1 MMQTIRKILSFIL
14 FLFIAVQNIYAQ
26 PAVITTD
33 SQGEK
38 IIKGF
43 FEKSVLISDPAFSW
57 YAANQKNFV
66 PDATAVKAFS
76 ENKESIHILAFG
88 GTWCDDTKSLL
99 PKFYALTEAAGFP
112 DNKITLIG
120 VDRSKKTLHHLAEA
134 FQVVNVP
141 TFIVLKNGKEI
152 GRVVEYGRYGMI
164 DKELGEIVNANK
176 N

>member
-1 MMQTIRKILSFIL
+1 MQTLRRILAFSF
-14 FLFIAVQNIYAQ
+14 FLFITVQNTYAQ
-26 PAVITTD
+26 PAEITTD

-43 FEKSVLISDPAFSW
+43 FEKSLLISDPAFSW

-66 PDATAVKAFS
+66 PNADAVKAFS
-76 ENKESIHILAFG
+76 DNKESIHILAFG

-99 PKFYALTEAAGFP
+99 PKFYAMTDAAGFP
-112 DNKITLIG
+112 DDKITLIG
-120 VDRSKKTLHHLAEA
+120 VDRSKKTLHQLAEA
-134 FQVVNVP
+134 FQVINVP

-152 GRVVEYGRYGMI
+152 GRVVEYGRYGAV
-164 DKELGEIVNANK
+164 DKELGEIVNGAK

>member
-1 MMQTIRKILSFIL
+1 MQTLRRILAFSF

-26 PAVITTD
+26 PAEITTD

-43 FEKSVLISDPAFSW
+43 FEKSLLISDPAFSW

-66 PDATAVKAFS
+66 PNADAVKAFS
-76 ENKESIHILAFG
+76 DNKESIHILAFG

-99 PKFYALTEAAGFP
+99 PKFYAMTDAAGFP
-112 DNKITLIG
+112 DDKITLIG
-120 VDRSKKTLHHLAEA
+120 VDRSKKTLHKLAEA
-134 FQVVNVP
+134 FQVINVP

-152 GRVVEYGRYGMI
+152 GRVVEYGRYGAV
-164 DKELGEIVNANK
+164 DKELGEIVNGVK

>member
-1 MMQTIRKILSFIL
+1 MMQTLKKILPFIL
-14 FLFIAVQNIYAQ
+14 FLFITVQNIQAQ
-26 PAVITTD
+26 PAEVTTD
-33 SQGEK
+33 SRGEK

-43 FEKSVLISDPAFSW
+43 FEKSLLITDPAFSW

-66 PDATAVKAFS
+66 PDTAAVKAFS

-88 GTWCDDTKSLL
+88 GTWCDDTKTLL
-99 PKFYALTEAAGFP
+99 PKFFALTDAAGFP

-120 VDRSKKTLHHLAEA
+120 VDRSKKTVHHLAEA

-164 DKELGEIVNANK
+164 DKELGEIINASVK
-176 N
+176 

>member
-1 MMQTIRKILSFIL
+1 MQNFRRIPAFVL

-26 PAVITTD
+26 PAEVTTD
-33 SQGEK
+33 AQGEK

-43 FEKSVLISDPAFSW
+43 FEKSLLIADPAFSW

-66 PDATAVKAFS
+66 PNADAVKAFS

-99 PKFYALTEAAGFP
+99 PKFFALTDAAGFP
-112 DNKITLIG
+112 DNKITMIG
-120 VDRSKKTLHHLAEA
+120 VDRDKKTLHHLAEA
-134 FQVVNVP
+134 FQVINVP

-152 GRVVEYGRYGMI
+152 GRVVEYGRYGMV
-164 DKELGEIVNANK
+164 DKELGEIVNASK